1 MTGSAAVRVAAT
13 MDELAHDAAR
23 HASRVVA
30 DAVAMRGAA
39 TVMLATGNSQLA
51 FLGALAELGDVDWE
65 AVTGFHMDEYVGIG
79 ADHPASFARYMRDR
93 VVEPMGIGT
102 FHYIDGLAE
111 PKRECER
118 YASLLRANPPDLCCM
133 GIGENGHLAFND
145 PPVADFDDPLDVKVV
160 RLDDAC
166 KLQQVGEGHF
176 PSTADVPPEA
186 MSVTVPALLRPST
199 VIVVCPERRKA
210 AAVRSALEGPVSTAC
225 PASIL
230 QRSPQATVYLDHESA
245 SMLSTAA

>member
-13 MDELAHDAAR
+13 ADELARDAAR
-23 HASRVVA
+23 HASRVMTETVA
-30 DAVAMRGAA
+30 ARGAA

-51 FLGALAELGDVDWE
+51 FLDALARIDGVDWK

-79 ADHPASFARYMRDR
+79 MEHPASFARYMRDR
-93 VVEPMGIGT
+93 VVGPMGIGT

-111 PKRECER
+111 PQGECER
-118 YASLLRANPPDLCCM
+118 YAGLLRDNPPDLCCM

-160 RLDDAC
+160 HLDDAC
-166 KLQQVGEGHF
+166 KRQQVGEGHF
-176 PSTADVPPEA
+176 ASPAEVPPEA
-186 MSVTVPALLRPST
+186 ISVTVPALLRPST

-210 AAVRSALEGPVSTAC
+210 AAVQRALEGSVTTSC

-230 QRSPQATVYLDHESA
+230 QGSPQATLYLDHESA
-245 SMLSTAA
+245 SMLS